1 MLSLSTD
8 IIWKQKPQLDKGSG
22 FLHVY
27 SNVYLICMDFG
38 CKKSLS
44 LWRGSGFLLLL
55 RWGVRRKTD
64 VENVETGEKNKEKSN
79 QEKSKAGKK
88 QAGKNKAGGDGCKEK
103 SGF

>member
-1 MLSLSTD
+1 M
-8 IIWKQKPQLDKGSG
+8 
-22 FLHVY
+22 
-27 SNVYLICMDFG
+27 
-38 CKKSLS
+38 
-44 LWRGSGFLLLL
+44 LLL

-88 QAGKNKAGGDGCKEK
+88 QSRKKAKQEKSKQEKTKQEGDGCKEK

>member
-1 MLSLSTD
+1 MCDCRITDSEGVFLLSLSTD

-44 LWRGSGFLLLL
+44 LWRGSGFFAFIEVGSQEEN
-55 RWGVRRKTD
+55 RCRKRRNRRK
-64 VENVETGEKNKEKSN
+64 E
-79 QEKSKAGKK
+79 
-88 QAGKNKAGGDGCKEK
+88 
-103 SGF
+103 

>member
-1 MLSLSTD
+1 
-8 IIWKQKPQLDKGSG
+8 
-22 FLHVY
+22 
-27 SNVYLICMDFG
+27 
-38 CKKSLS
+38 
-44 LWRGSGFLLLL
+44 L

-88 QAGKNKAGGDGCKEK
+88 QSRKKAKQEKTKQEGDGCKEK